1 MQMGQYKYI
10 VEPLAQ
16 HKIRSFYK
24 NVAKKY
30 KHTYDLK
37 DLIRDIEN
45 AVLSI
50 NQIEGTLLR
59 REPLLKRWVGYY
71 MANTDKWYY
80 AYTIDG
86 DTITVRDASHAQ
98 NMHETVTKE

>member
-1 MQMGQYKYI
+1 MQTSQYKYI
-10 VEPLAQ
+10 VKPLAQ
-16 HKIRSFYK
+16 RKIRSFYK

-30 KHTYDLK
+30 KHTYDIN

-50 NQIEGTLLR
+50 NQIEKTLLR
-59 REPLLKRWVGYY
+59 REPKLKRWAGYY

-86 DTITVRDASHAQ
+86 DTITVRDACHAQ
-98 NMHETVTKE
+98 NMHNRKA

>member
-1 MQMGQYKYI
+1 MQTSQYKYN
-10 VEPLAQ
+10 VKPLAQ
-16 HKIRSFYK
+16 HKIRSFYN

-30 KHTYDLK
+30 KHTYDIN

-50 NQIEGTLLR
+50 NQIEKTLLR
-59 REPLLKRWVGYY
+59 RKPTLKRWASYY

-80 AYTIDG
+80 AYTIEG
-86 DTITVRDASHAQ
+86 DTITVKDACHAQ
-98 NMHETVTKE
+98 NMHDSKVK

>member
-1 MQMGQYKYI
+1 MQMSQFKYI
-10 VEPLAQ
+10 VKPLAQ
-16 HKIRSFYK
+16 YKIRSFYK

-30 KHTYDLK
+30 KHTYDIN
-37 DLIRDIEN
+37 DLIRDIDK

-50 NQIEGTLLR
+50 NQIERTLLR
-59 REPLLKRWVGYY
+59 RKPQLKRWAGYH

-86 DTITVRDASHAQ
+86 DTITVRDACHAQ
-98 NMHETVTKE
+98 NMHNRKV